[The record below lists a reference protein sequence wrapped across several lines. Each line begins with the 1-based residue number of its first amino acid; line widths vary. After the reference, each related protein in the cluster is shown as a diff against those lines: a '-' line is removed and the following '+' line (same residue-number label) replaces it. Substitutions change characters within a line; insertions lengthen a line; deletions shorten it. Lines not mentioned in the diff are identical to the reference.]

1 MKAIRI
7 PGVRQMEVV
16 QLPDTEPVQGEVLLK
31 NHFVGFCGSDLNTFR
46 GLNAMA
52 KPQVIPGHE
61 IGAEICAIGDGCP
74 DSFEVGQT
82 VTVNPYTACGV
93 CSSCRNGRP
102 NACRNNET
110 LGVQRDGAMREYIS
124 IPWQKII
131 PVGDISVRDAALIE
145 PMSVGFH
152 AISRGCVTDT
162 DTVVVIGCG
171 MVGLGAVMRAAHRGA
186 SVIAVDLGTDKRDI
200 ALKAGACCY
209 IDSCSEVVRDRV
221 ARLTDGFGADVVVEA
236 VGSPATYVTAVDIV
250 SFTGRV
256 VCIGYSR
263 NDVSFQ
269 TRLFV
274 QKELDIRG
282 SRNAMPEDFR
292 AVIRLLQTGAV
303 PVDNLIS
310 GIVTPEQAF
319 DAMKQWDSEPGRV
332 FRLLVSFE

>member
-7 PGVRQMEVV
+7 PGVRQMDVIS
-16 QLPDTEPVQGEVLLK
+16 LPMPEPAPGELMLK

-52 KPQVIPGHE
+52 KPEVIPGHE
-61 IGAEICAIGDGCP
+61 IGAEVCAIGEGCP
-74 DSFEVGQT
+74 DGFCIGQT

-93 CSSCRNGRP
+93 CLSCRNGRP
-102 NACRNNET
+102 NACQHNET

-124 IPWQKII
+124 LPWQKVI
-131 PVGDISVRDAALIE
+131 PVGSISAREAAIIE

-152 AISRGCVTDT
+152 AVSRGDVSDT

-171 MVGLGAVMRAAHRGA
+171 MVGLGAVMRASHRGA
-186 SVIAVDLGTDKRDI
+186 SVVAVDLGKDKRDLAI
-200 ALKAGACCY
+200 KAGACRY
-209 IDSCSEVVRDRV
+209 IDSREEDVRAIV
-221 ARLTDGFGADVVVEA
+221 GQLTNQYGADVVIEA

-250 SFTGRV
+250 GFTGRV
-256 VCIGYSR
+256 VCIGYSK

-292 AVIRLLQTGAV
+292 AVIRLLQTGNI
-303 PVDNLIS
+303 PVDSLIS
-310 GIVTPEQAF
+310 GIVKPEQAF